1 MMAFTLTSVGSSH
14 TRFTAA
20 ESSSNF
26 LRMRSQ
32 RLSKSE
38 HERDQQP
45 AASSRAEAL
54 RTGQDSQSPAREPEG
69 DERSISYSRG
79 SRNSIF
85 ISIPN
90 RPIGTIGILTPFCL
104 PAASCLPPAF
114 PQLPCPLHGR
124 IRLLKSHWCATFLQR
139 FYHPSG
145 HPRLYDSRRRYVFP
159 PSI

>member
-1 MMAFTLTSVGSSH
+1 MTSS
-14 TRFTAA
+14 
-20 ESSSNF
+20 
-26 LRMRSQ
+26 
-32 RLSKSE
+32 
-38 HERDQQP
+38 QQP
-45 AASSRAEAL
+45 AASSQQPSRSP
-54 RTGQDSQSPAREPEG
+54 QDSQSPARDPEG
-69 DERSISYSRG
+69 DEHSISYSRG

-124 IRLLKSHWCATFLQR
+124 IRLLKSHWRSTFLQR

-159 PSI
+159 PRYNLSALLFSNSFPTLSQVYIIVPFRR